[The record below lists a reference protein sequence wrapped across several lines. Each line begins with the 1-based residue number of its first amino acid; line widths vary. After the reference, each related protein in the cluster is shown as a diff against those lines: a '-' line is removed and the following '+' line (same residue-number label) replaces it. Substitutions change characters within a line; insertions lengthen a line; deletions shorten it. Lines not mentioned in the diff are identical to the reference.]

1 LKVIIGI
8 VVFSTS
14 NNLLVRLHH
23 LVLLKPG
30 YSFSMALIV
39 STTLSQA
46 SSTIGSE
53 VAETIISCLS
63 NHQYQASTESVI
75 KDLPIPF
82 HP

>member
-30 YSFSMALIV
+30 STLSMALIV

-46 SSTIGSE
+46 SSTIGQK
-53 VAETIISCLS
+53 L
-63 NHQYQASTESVI
+63 QR
-75 KDLPIPF
+75 L
-82 HP
+82 